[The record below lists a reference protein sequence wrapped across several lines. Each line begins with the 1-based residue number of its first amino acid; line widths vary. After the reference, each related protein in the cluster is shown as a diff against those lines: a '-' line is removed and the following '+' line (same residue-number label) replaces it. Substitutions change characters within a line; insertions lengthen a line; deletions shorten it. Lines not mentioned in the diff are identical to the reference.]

1 MGLKDIILEMS
12 ILPHHLSI
20 SQVLSLA
27 NTKDAPWIKKR
38 RTLSNKRILY
48 SVRSDFLV
56 YYTDIWYRNRN
67 PDTDRVFQIMKSIEQ
82 EGEPDNRIYLAW
94 IKGGYGNCKLMCFD
108 GNHRREALIRLYR
121 MKGFTCWIDLDIL
134 MQVEDIEVVQAFRR
148 INMGVSVPD
157 VYVEDMEY
165 ETRIDVPLQKT
176 TVHTCEQFIEEFRKR
191 WKYVLVDKNKTR
203 SPYCTKNDLIDM
215 VSIYLKR
222 YTPHEILH
230 WIEEIHQQFEQEA
243 IMNATNSTT
252 YRLCKTLE
260 CFLFYYGLKHFKKEL
275 EIRTS

>member
-1 MGLKDIILEMS
+1 MS
-12 ILPHHLSI
+12 TIPYHLTI
-20 SQVLSLA
+20 SQILSLA

-67 PDTDRVFQIMKSIEQ
+67 PDTDRVFEIIKSIEQ
-82 EGEPDNRIYLAW
+82 EGEPDNRVYLAW
-94 IKGGYGNCKLMCFD
+94 IKGGYGNSKLMCFD

-134 MQVEDIEVVQAFRR
+134 MEVDDIDVVKAFRR

-157 VYVEDMEY
+157 VYIEDMEN
-165 ETRIDVPLQKT
+165 EVDRPVEES
-176 TVHTCEQFIEEFRKR
+176 TVYTCEQFVESFKKR

-203 SPYCTKNDLIDM
+203 SPYCTKNDLVDI
-215 VSIYLKR
+215 VSPYLKK
-222 YTPHEILH
+222 YSPSEIVL
-230 WIEEIHQQFEQEA
+230 WFDTIHKEHQYNA
-243 IMNATNSTT
+243 MNSGTITATS
-252 YRLCKTLE
+252 RLCKFPLE
-260 CFLFYYGLKHFKKEL
+260 CYIFYNGVKQVKKRL
-275 EIRTS
+275 EQLSMS

>member
-1 MGLKDIILEMS
+1 MLKEWVFQKHNTMS

-27 NTKDAPWIKKR
+27 NTKEAPWIKKR

-94 IKGGYGNCKLMCFD
+94 IKGVYGNYKLLCFD

-134 MQVEDIEVVQAFRR
+134 MQVEDIDVVKAFRR

-157 VYVEDMEY
+157 VYIEDMEQ
-165 ETRIDVPLQKT
+165 ETPIPLEKT
-176 TVHTCEQFIEEFRKR
+176 TVYTCEQFVEEFRKR
-191 WKYVLVDKNKTR
+191 WKRVLVDKNKTR
-203 SPYCTKNDLIDM
+203 SPYCTKNELVDM
-215 VSIYLKR
+215 VSGYLKK
-222 YTPHEILH
+222 YSPQEILQ
-230 WIEEIHQQFEQEA
+230 WMEEIHQLFEKEA
-243 IMNATNSTT
+243 VTSTST
-252 YRLCKTLE
+252 YRLCKALE
-260 CFLFYYGLKHFKKEL
+260 CFLFYYGVKHMKKEL
-275 EIRTS
+275 EVRAS

>member
-1 MGLKDIILEMS
+1 MLKEWCFKNIIPMS

-94 IKGGYGNCKLMCFD
+94 IKGVYGNYKLLCFD

-134 MQVEDIEVVQAFRR
+134 MQVEDLDVVKAFRR

-157 VYVEDMEY
+157 VYIEDMEQ
-165 ETRIDVPLQKT
+165 ETPIPLEKT
-176 TVHTCEQFIEEFRKR
+176 TVYTCEQFIEEFRKR
-191 WKYVLVDKNKTR
+191 WKHVLVDKNKTR
-203 SPYCTKNDLIDM
+203 SPYCTKNDLIEI
-215 VSIYLKR
+215 VSIYLKKHS
-222 YTPHEILH
+222 PQEILQ
-230 WIEEIHQQFEQEA
+230 WMEEIHQLFEKEA
-243 IMNATNSTT
+243 ITSSAT

-260 CFLFYYGLKHFKKEL
+260 CFLFYYGIKHMKKEL
-275 EIRTS
+275 ELRSS